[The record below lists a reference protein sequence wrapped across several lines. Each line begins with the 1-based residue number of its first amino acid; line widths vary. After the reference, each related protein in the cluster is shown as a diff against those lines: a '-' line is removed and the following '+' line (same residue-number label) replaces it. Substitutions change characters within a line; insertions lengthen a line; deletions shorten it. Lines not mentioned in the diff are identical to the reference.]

1 MAARQAALIPAA
13 ANERP
18 ARGPAVFCWA
28 MDLLDVARRW
38 RHLAES
44 YQFVDGVSQFLAGQ
58 RPRRAAAN

>member
-1 MAARQAALIPAA
+1 
-13 ANERP
+13 
-18 ARGPAVFCWA
+18 

-44 YQFVDGVSQFLAGQ
+44 YQFVDGVGQPLAGQ